1 MIGRQIGKGIE
12 KTEPPILGTE
22 SKGKTY
28 EERRMTAELDDSKTR
43 IGIQPTPPDA
53 ILKTVGKKVVDTTVR
68 PYINGQRIQFMAKGL
83 RPLTNV
89 YAFFGSTNVGVGT
102 RPATSLL
109 LGSIDGAF
117 EVGETLVDTANNHCT
132 VLMTTDVV
140 DNVAT
145 VLISNVSGNVS
156 STTASPYGAANG
168 MTIGLRE
175 IMEDDIGDVTHVFAT
190 GNTITGGISAAT
202 ATITLAS
209 KYSLGAANGIMRTD
223 KNGQMA
229 GEVFLND
236 GVFRTGD
243 NLLRITDS
251 SLDNVAATV
260 AVAETKWPAK
270 GVLDSHSAE
279 YVSTR
284 EAIIRRETANEEKLF
299 TDTTVRET
307 EKTNWLNPIAQ
318 TFFVDP
324 QNFPKGLFI
333 RSVDLFFA
341 AKDIYLPVTVQVRPV
356 VNGFPSSSKILPF
369 SEVTLTP
376 EFVNI
381 NAIAN
386 SADSLTY
393 TTFTFESPVYLA
405 PNEYSL
411 VIGTN
416 STDYKLH
423 LAEEGFTA
431 IGTDDT
437 KISKPSFIGSL
448 YRPQNSGWWGTNLD
462 EYLTFRM
469 KRADFTIGTGG
480 NTNFAKMIVHCN
492 GAYGNTANVEMDY
505 FNVGTSTLDFS
516 DTESTWKY
524 VASNNSFTMND
535 VLEATATWTEFTPNK
550 NHKLID
556 RKRLVA
562 TSNGTFR
569 VRTEMISANS
579 HVSPTVDL
587 DRLNVTSVHNIIDNG
602 ELSNEDITVMTR
614 GSGYENVE
622 PQFVTAVLSGGGT
635 EDVASLNVHV
645 SVSMN
650 VNSNSTTVS
659 SGNTSYTV
667 DAGNPG
673 QFIVGEAV
681 MANTAA
687 DVNANNS
694 GIYGVI
700 DSITYLDGDSGA
712 NTATV
717 TIKTSANNQGVFGN
731 GILIWAN
738 PNAQTNA
745 ATGLETSCSNTK
757 MQVLISNGYV
767 SNVVVVDTG
776 TGYTKNPSISI
787 SGLTPVTGSINAAV
801 QCTGEE
807 RNSGGPMLSK
817 YISRRV
823 TLKDGFDA
831 SDMKVVLS
839 AYKPKGTDI
848 HVYFKPQ
855 AASDPE
861 KFDLKNY
868 ILMEQ
873 ETSPGTFS
881 RGKND
886 FQEFVYKTT
895 NENSNYTSDN
905 ALYETF
911 KTFSIKVAFVA
922 NTTYDMPRVK
932 DLRAIALD

>member
-1 MIGRQIGKGIE
+1 
-12 KTEPPILGTE
+12 
-22 SKGKTY
+22 
-28 EERRMTAELDDSKTR
+28 
-43 IGIQPTPPDA
+43 
-53 ILKTVGKKVVDTTVR
+53 
-68 PYINGQRIQFMAKGL
+68 
-83 RPLTNV
+83 
-89 YAFFGSTNVGVGT
+89 
-102 RPATSLL
+102 
-109 LGSIDGAF
+109 
-117 EVGETLVDTANNHCT
+117 
-132 VLMTTDVV
+132 
-140 DNVAT
+140 
-145 VLISNVSGNVS
+145 LISNVSGNVS

-168 MTIGLRE
+168 MTIGTRE
-175 IMEDDIGDVTHVFAT
+175 VMADTIGDVTHVFAT
-190 GNTITGGISAAT
+190 GNTITGGTSAAT
-202 ATITLAS
+202 ATITLSS

-229 GEVFLND
+229 GEVFIED

-260 AVAETKWPAK
+260 AVAETKWSAK

-284 EAIIRRETANEEKLF
+284 EAIIRREVANEERLF

-324 QNFPKGLFI
+324 QNFPKGIFI
-333 RSVDLFFA
+333 RSVDLFFS
-341 AKDIYLPVTVQVRPV
+341 AKDVYLPITLQVRPV

-376 EFVNI
+376 EFVNV

-386 SADSLTY
+386 SASALTY

-411 VIGTN
+411 VVGTN

-448 YRPQNSGWWGTNLD
+448 YRPQNSNWWGTNLD

-480 NTNFAKMIVHCN
+480 NTNFAKMVVHCN
-492 GAYGNTANVEMDY
+492 GAYGNTSNVEMDY

-516 DTESTWKY
+516 DTVSTWKY

-562 TSNGTFR
+562 ASNGTFR

-587 DRLNVTSVHNIIDNG
+587 DRLNVTSVHNIVDNG
-602 ELSNEDITVMTR
+602 ELSNKDITVMTR

-622 PQFVTAVLSGGGT
+622 PQFVTAVLTGGGT
-635 EDVASLNVHV
+635 ENVASLNVHV

-650 VNSNSTTVS
+650 VNSNSTTVT

-700 DSITYLDGDSGA
+700 DSVTYLDGDSAA

-717 TIKTSANNQGVFGN
+717 TIKTSANNQGVFSN

-787 SGLTPVTGSINAAV
+787 SGLTPVVGSINAAV

-855 AASDPE
+855 SASDPE

-881 RGKND
+881 KGKND
-886 FQEFVYKTT
+886 FQEFVYKTA
-895 NENSNYTSDN
+895 NENSNYTSNN